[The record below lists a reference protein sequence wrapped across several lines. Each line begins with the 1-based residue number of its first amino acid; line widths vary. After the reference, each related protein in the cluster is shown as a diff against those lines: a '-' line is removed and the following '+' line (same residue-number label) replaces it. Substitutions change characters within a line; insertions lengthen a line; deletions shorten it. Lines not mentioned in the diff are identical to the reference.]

1 MYKFYYLISMVFLC
15 LFSSVNANAFIIYV
29 RNLTGVNISI
39 DVSGETTIYE
49 IKEKIF
55 QKKKI
60 PISDQAVIFAGKTLL
75 DNQTTDEIGAHQSST
90 LHLVISLS
98 AIKNQKYGEI
108 YAERLR
114 DRRALLDSLAIP
126 DSTVNLD
133 DYFINIQ
140 IFIMELEGLFKYDLP
155 AGFIMEVGS
164 RLNTLM
170 PHLLAENFF
179 ENSNELMTKAIE
191 YLNEYSI
198 LDLEKEVDSWINDQK
213 ILKNYL
219 LCSLAYNFVLFK
231 MLQDE
236 NIYSMEERFFS
247 YENRR
252 NFTQLYEEKDIK
264 PGFAVFA
271 EKFKKAHEG

>member
-1 MYKFYYLISMVFLC
+1 
-15 LFSSVNANAFIIYV
+15 
-29 RNLTGVNISI
+29 
-39 DVSGETTIYE
+39 
-49 IKEKIF
+49 
-55 QKKKI
+55 
-60 PISDQAVIFAGKTLL
+60 
-75 DNQTTDEIGAHQSST
+75 
-90 LHLVISLS
+90 
-98 AIKNQKYGEI
+98 
-108 YAERLR
+108 
-114 DRRALLDSLAIP
+114 
-126 DSTVNLD
+126 
-133 DYFINIQ
+133 
-140 IFIMELEGLFKYDLP
+140 MELEGLFKYDLP

-236 NIYSMEERFFS
+236 NIYSIEERFFS
-247 YENRR
+247 YDNYQ
-252 NFTQLYEEKDIK
+252 NFIQLYEKKGIQPE
-264 PGFAVFA
+264 FAAFA

>member
-1 MYKFYYLISMVFLC
+1 MVFLC
-15 LFSSVNANAFIIYV
+15 LFTSVNANALTIYV
-29 RNLTGVNISI
+29 KDFAGRTTEI
-39 DVSGETTIYE
+39 DVSGETTVYQ

-155 AGFIMEVGS
+155 AGFMMEVGNK
-164 RLNTLM
+164 LKILIPN
-170 PHLLAENFF
+170 LLAENFF
-179 ENSNELMTKAIE
+179 ESPNELITKATE
-191 YLNEYSI
+191 YLNGYFNLNFEEEI
-198 LDLEKEVDSWINDQK
+198 FNWKNNQENLR
-213 ILKNYL
+213 NYL
-219 LCSLAYNFVLFK
+219 LCRLAYNFVLFK

-236 NIYSMEERFFS
+236 NIYSIEERFFS
-247 YENRR
+247 YDNYQ
-252 NFTQLYEEKDIK
+252 NFIQLYEKKGIQPE
-264 PGFAVFA
+264 FAAFA